1 MKLEPDAG
9 VFKGFTV
16 ATRCGW
22 DNRAPNNCKFGHSR
36 SAFTLTLQ
44 EQNGLIGG
52 IMAEVKT
59 EDTLVIIKPDSFW
72 RKLNRQV
79 EARLNALGLTVVAE
93 CILADGGN
101 LPEEKWR
108 EFYFPVIGDRPPCLE
123 GTSKYM
129 AHGPVKVIQLRGEGA
144 IQKVR
149 KAVGA
154 TRPWQADPGTI
165 RGDFWPGAVEANAP
179 YRLKFQQPGDDQFL
193 FNMIHASDSEKSF
206 AREVHFFDKLKA
218 PGQTRSMS

>member
-1 MKLEPDAG
+1 MNAQS
-9 VFKGFTV
+9 V
-16 ATRCGW
+16 AVCARGEKDGCV
-22 DNRAPNNCKFGHSR
+22 SR
-36 SAFTLTLQ
+36 SDFALTLQ
-44 EQNGLIGG
+44 EKHGLIGA

-72 RKLNRQV
+72 RGLNRQI

-93 CILADGGN
+93 CTLADGGN

-129 AHGPVKVIQLRGEGA
+129 AYGPVKVIHLRGAGA

-149 KAVGA
+149 KAAGA
-154 TRPWQADPGTI
+154 TRPWLAGSGTI

-206 AREVHFFDKLKA
+206 AREVLFFDKLET
-218 PGQTRSMS
+218 PQRLRELS